1 MKVRRRFGRPSR
13 GLPAAVLALA
23 LSPSWA
29 ALPPDTGLDAAMLE
43 TFTAMVNGVRAR
55 ARDCGRAGVFG
66 PAAPVSYDERLA
78 GASLAHL
85 TDMIERNYFAHAG
98 GPSARYPGGS
108 TLVERV
114 RASGYPW
121 GVGAMGRGSAVEE
134 VLGRGQRSFGE
145 VLAGWLASPSHCA
158 ALMSPS
164 MREFGVAVRL
174 RADAVPMWA
183 MLLGRPP
190 R

>member
-1 MKVRRRFGRPSR
+1 MS
-13 GLPAAVLALA
+13 AALVA
-23 LSPSWA
+23 LSLSASWA
-29 ALPPDTGLDAAMLE
+29 APLPGTGLDAATLE
-43 TFTAMVNGVRAR
+43 TFTAMVNEAR
-55 ARDCGRAGVFG
+55 MQPRDCGRAGYFG
-66 PAAPVSYDERLA
+66 PAAPVSYDHRLA

-98 GPSARYPGGS
+98 GPSPRHPRGS

-121 GVGAMGRGSAVEE
+121 GVGTLGRGSAVEE
-134 VLGRGQRSFGE
+134 VLGRGQRSFRD
-145 VLAGWLASPSHCA
+145 VLAGWLASPGHCA

-164 MREFGVAVRL
+164 MHQFGIAVKV
-174 RADAVPMWA
+174 RADDVPMWA
-183 MLLGRPP
+183 MLLGRLP